1 MYIHTYVHII
11 QVHIIQAHKYISYKY
26 ILRNGALNRLE
37 VLIPWH
43 DNAGMG

>member
-1 MYIHTYVHII
+1 MICM
-11 QVHIIQAHKYISYKY
+11 YISYEA
-26 ILRNGALNRLE
+26 RDGALNLLE